1 MMLAPEPPT
10 VQHLLEHIRKAIE
23 ALPQG
28 LMAELSYISNILAFL
43 VVLPTMVATYYQAY
57 KARQEARREREGRL
71 DSAHCLEF
79 VAGDGT
85 CINLV
90 PLETLHSLPKPG
102 DVVML
107 PAHGVGG
114 PGEFLPGAYLVDSI
128 EHIYTHVEHADRRPN
143 EARLTKTVAQV
154 TSLNPTLAAEAG
166 EKQGVGTRE

>member
-1 MMLAPEPPT
+1 MHYLLDHVDRMLQ
-10 VQHLLEHIRKAIE
+10 V
-23 ALPQG
+23 LPQG
-28 LMAELSYISNILAFL
+28 LMAQLSYISNILAFL
-43 VVLPTMVATYYQAY
+43 VILPTSAAAYYQSY
-57 KARQEARREREGRL
+57 KVRQEAKREREGRL

-79 VAGDGT
+79 VSGDGT

-128 EHIYTHVEHADRRPN
+128 EHFYTHVEHKDRRPN

-154 TSLNPTLAAEAG
+154 TSLNPTLAMG
-166 EKQGVGTRE
+166 TEKQGVGSRE